1 MKFHRLLRYAL
12 ACCTLVAGGGFA
24 QKPFNSRVREIHLNE
39 NEKTRVAANMQ
50 IGAES
55 NIPRSLSGLNYSVR
69 PAEPETMARQ
79 FLRDHA
85 ELLHLRADLSDLAHT
100 STRETK
106 GGFHVRFRQE
116 LAGIPVYKAEIVVT
130 ITHNHLVTF
139 VMNGYR
145 ENLRL
150 AQTAQSMAA
159 PQALALAKNYL
170 ATQGKIDFEKT
181 ELIVHDYQGRTRLAV
196 KATVVPAEDPI
207 GDWEVLVDAQ
217 SGEIFKVVNNAFHAS
232 GDRKERG
239 NVIAATGTGTTFD
252 PDPITRSGVTYG
264 TGGITDNNDAD
275 SADLTAQT
283 TSVTL
288 QDITFNGSQYQLT
301 GPFAAVQDF
310 ESPFKGTFSQ
320 ASSTFNFTRSAD
332 AFEAVL
338 VYYHI
343 DKSMRYI
350 NQTLGV
356 PLMPFQYSGGV
367 QVDPSGLSGQDNSHY
382 VGSTGR
388 VAFGEGGVD
397 DSEDLEVVLHELGHG
412 LHDWLTVGGIS
423 QVDGL
428 SEGCGDY
435 WAASYTR
442 SLGYWLPSDPEYN
455 WVMRWDGHNT
465 FWAGRIVNYSALYPS
480 GLTGQIHTDGQMWAS
495 TLMQIWNDIGKTATD
510 ENFLEALSM
519 LNSSSSQNDAANAF
533 YQADLALHGGANQAA
548 ILSRFTARG
557 YTINT
562 GTPPNAPTALSA
574 TAASSSQINLAWTQN
589 SSDETGFKIERKTG
603 AGGTY
608 SQIATVG
615 ANVVNY
621 SNTGLSPNTTYY
633 YRVRAYNGSGD
644 SNYSNEA
651 NATTLNASVN
661 IALNKTAT
669 ASSTSG
675 SNVAS
680 RANDGSTS
688 TFWRSGS
695 LSTNTIAWWRVDFG
709 SSQSINRVVIK
720 WRSSYYARQYDIQ
733 VSSDNTTSPTN
744 WTTVY
749 TDNVGN
755 GGTDD
760 RTVTTVAARHV
771 RIYMRQ
777 NNTSSERINEVEV
790 YTAAGAAPKLSAEE
804 EVTEIFAPTEYELAQ
819 NYPNPFNPSTTI
831 NFNLPEAVQVRL
843 ALFNVLG
850 EQVDMIVE
858 GYHEAGRHAITYA
871 PRNLPSGVYF
881 YVLQAG
887 ETKLTRRLVLM
898 K

>member
-1 MKFHRLLRYAL
+1 MRLCLWF
-12 ACCTLVAGGGFA
+12 TVVAASLGLIATAKSFA
-24 QKPFNSRVREIHLNE
+24 QKPSATRVREIRLDE
-39 NEKTRVAANMQ
+39 IEKTRALANMRV
-50 IGAES
+50 GETS
-55 NIPRSLSGLNYSVR
+55 NIPRSLSGVKYPVR
-69 PAEPETMARQ
+69 PSDPVSMAQQ

-106 GGFHVRFRQE
+106 GGFHVCFRQE
-116 LAGIPVYKAEIVVT
+116 LAGIPVYKAEIAVT
-130 ITHNHLVTF
+130 ITHAHVVTF

-145 ENLRL
+145 ENLQL
-150 AQTAQSMAA
+150 AQAAQNVAA
-159 PQALALAKNYL
+159 SQALALAKNYL

-217 SGEIFKVVNNAFHAS
+217 SGEIFKVVNNAFHAR
-232 GDRKERG
+232 GDRGERG
-239 NVIAATGTGTTFD
+239 NVTTATGTGNTFD
-252 PDPITRSGVTYG
+252 PDPITRSGATYG
-264 TGGITDNNDAD
+264 TGGFTDNSDAD
-275 SADLTAQT
+275 SGDLTAQVS
-283 TSVTL
+283 SVTL

-310 ESPFKGTFSQ
+310 EAPFKGTFSQ

-367 QVDPSGLSGQDNSHY
+367 QVDPSGLSGSDNSHY
-382 VGSTGR
+382 VSSTGR

-412 LHDWLTVGGIS
+412 LHDWLTNGGIS

-428 SEGCGDY
+428 SEGSGDY

-442 SLGYWLPSDPEYN
+442 SLGFWQPTDAEYS

-480 GLTGQIHTDGQMWAS
+480 GLTGSIHTDGQMWSS
-495 TLMQIWNDIGKTATD
+495 TLMQIWNDIGRTATD

-533 YQADLALHGGANQAA
+533 YQADLALHGGVNQAV
-548 ILSRFTARG
+548 ILSWFTARG
-557 YTINT
+557 YTIST
-562 GTPPNAPTALSA
+562 GVPPNAPTALSA
-574 TAASSSQINLAWTQN
+574 TAVSSSQINLAWTQN

-603 AGGTY
+603 VSGTY
-608 SQIATVG
+608 AQIATVG
-615 ANVVNY
+615 ANVVTY
-621 SNTGLSPNTTYY
+621 SNTGLTPNTTYY

-651 NATTLNASVN
+651 NATTQNAAVN
-661 IALNKTAT
+661 VALNKPAT
-669 ASSTSG
+669 ASSTNS
-675 SNVAS
+675 SNTAS
-680 RANDGSTS
+680 KAVDGSTS
-688 TFWRSGS
+688 TYWRSGT

-709 SSQSINRVVIK
+709 SAQSINRVVIK
-720 WRSSYYARQYDIQ
+720 WRSSYYAKQYDIQ
-733 VSSDNTTSPTN
+733 VSSDNNTSPTN

-760 RTVTTVAARHV
+760 RTITTVSARHV

-777 NNTSSERINEVEV
+777 NNKSSERINEVEV
-790 YTAAGAAPKLSAEE
+790 YTAAGAAPKLIAEE
-804 EVTEIFAPTEYELAQ
+804 ETSGALPAEFELAQ

-831 NFNLPEAVQVRL
+831 NFALPEAAQVRL

-858 GYHEAGRHAITYA
+858 GFHEAGRHAITYA
-871 PRNLPSGVYF
+871 PRSLPSGVYF

-887 ETKLTRRLVLM
+887 EAKLTRRLVLM